1 MQFSKRGNKW
11 LITISCGYDHGKQVR
26 KSITYSPP
34 QGLSKNEEKEA
45 VQTFA
50 KQFQQRIKGGADT
63 KVYRITFKTFCDE
76 YFFPR
81 CVDSLSKKTYSDY
94 KIVAD
99 NRLIPYFG
107 NMLIHNISSLDI
119 IMWKQNLQRMDGRDK
134 ELSQNSVGNWERTL
148 SAILGKAFSWN
159 FIDENPCRR
168 VKKSSNY
175 NPDVKALQL
184 SDVQKLHNK
193 LPEYP
198 HEPAKLFVMLGLET
212 GERIEELLGAE
223 WHDIDFQRGTISVRR
238 TSQYIPGKG
247 MVEGKPKSKSSYRVI
262 PLNKEMLAEL
272 QKYRLWQN
280 DRFEQLG
287 DLYEG
292 KAGDAARLFTTETGK
307 PVFDSTARKW
317 LNGVLRWAEVPRIT
331 CHGLRHTFAS
341 ILISN
346 NIDARTVA
354 ALLGHSSPALVYNT
368 YANLQEKAKLNA
380 IDQLHKLINEDPS

>member
-1 MQFSKRGNKW
+1 MQVSKRGNKW

-223 WHDIDFQRGTISVRR
+223 WHDIDFQRGTIS
-238 TSQYIPGKG
+238 GKG